1 MTRVRT
7 DGSVNV
13 RTAAGEATIQIN
25 PRQIPAFVRPGTVV
39 SLILQRTE
47 NGLQALLQPRSPVPG
62 TAAAKPVS
70 GTQQAGTAA
79 TGSAT
84 STTASAPR
92 TLPPLTD
99 GQVARAIVLRP
110 TSLPQGIAGGPIPA
124 TASSINPQQAA
135 QAAARYLLASSPH
148 LKPSSTLPTAPQ
160 AVLPQATPPSP
171 APTGAQPVSN
181 TAQQAQ
187 PPAAQPASGQ
197 QSPPAT
203 IRSPAQAQT
212 GTVNTGTISTGATP
226 ASQNTPAPSPGTA
239 ASAPQAPAA
248 TTVAAP
254 AATGRP
260 GNVPSNSVAQTAQ
273 TVTQGGS
280 ENRTATAAPA
290 GQVTGT
296 PATSGADTAGASA
309 PKPGNALPPGADFP
323 IRVLSVGAQTSNALP
338 AQHGS
343 GGTVISGTIVATG
356 GSGQAIVNSS
366 VGLLDVAARAE
377 AGQMQSA
384 IRMEI
389 LGRSESDMR
398 GRIEGGSQTPLSIL
412 SREWPALE
420 ESLRALEVSAPQS
433 AAQFSAAIA
442 RPGPQLAASMLFF
455 LAAVRGGSLGGWLG
469 KDTSQA
475 LEKSHGR
482 LLSTLSGDFQ
492 SLSRAS
498 EGGPETAGW
507 RAFFMP
513 IQNQDAL
520 EQMRLFIL
528 PPPFERNEE
537 ETGGDGEENSNNG
550 GDAETRFV
558 VDLMLSGL
566 GPFQIDGSVAKQSM
580 SLLIRT
586 HRALQPQMRADI
598 IEIFEKTAGRTGM
611 SGAVSFK
618 VQKEFPPLPIADLMP
633 DGRQNPD
640 VYA

>member
-47 NGLQALLQPRSPVPG
+47 NGLQAILQPRSPVPG

-70 GTQQAGTAA
+70 GTQQAA
-79 TGSAT
+79 
-84 STTASAPR
+84 TTASAPR

-148 LKPSSTLPTAPQ
+148 LKPTSTTAPQ

-187 PPAAQPASGQ
+187 PSAAQPVSGQ
-197 QSPPAT
+197 QSPSAT

-239 ASAPQAPAA
+239 ASTSQAPSLPA
-248 TTVAAP
+248 TTTAAAS
-254 AATGRP
+254 AANGRP

-273 TVTQGGS
+273 TITQGGS

-290 GQVTGT
+290 GQATGT
-296 PATSGADTAGASA
+296 PATSGAATAGASA

-323 IRVLSVGAQTSNALP
+323 IRVLSVGAPTSNALP
-338 AQHGS
+338 AQTGS

-537 ETGGDGEENSNNG
+537 ETGSDGEENSNNG